1 MNAPTTEDKV
11 NALACAVST
20 LEGTNGGYSPQ
31 ERMRHKMTLMAMLSD
46 MEQVAVKELQESG
59 G

>member
-11 NALACAVST
+11 NALACAVAT
-20 LEGTNGGYSPQ
+20 LEGTNGGYSPN
-31 ERMRHKMTLMAMLSD
+31 ERMKAKMTLMSMLSD
-46 MEQVAVKELQESG
+46 MEQIAVKELQESG